1 MAHALAA
8 HSTDFIDDIEPS
20 SREASRSLN
29 RRRLKALVRDKG
41 ILTST
46 ELLRSLANEKRLSIL
61 YLLQGGEKSVLE
73 MAAALTL
80 RQPTVSQQ
88 LARLRSDNLVA
99 TRRQGQTIYYSINDD
114 KIPAIL
120 DLLAEVNGEV

>member
-1 MAHALAA
+1 MANALAA
-8 HSTDFIDDIEPS
+8 HSADFIDDIEPS

-41 ILTST
+41 ILTSA

-99 TRRQGQTIYYSINDD
+99 TRRQGQTIYYSIDD
-114 KIPAIL
+114 EKIPAIL